1 MSNQNQNQNQN
12 QNNSNMLHLESL
24 IKQYDTLLIQYT
36 QVQTDYINFLK
47 VNGSTTQSSGTSKNL
62 VNIKGSTF
70 WGSSG
75 ISSSNVP
82 TVGQC
87 SALCSTTSGC
97 SGATYNSNS
106 GTQNNCF
113 LRSGDGQVISG
124 TSNQYAIVPQNN
136 EYLLTLQSLNGQLM
150 QVNSQIA
157 SFIQT
162 NNKVLSQQNSERL
175 EKYNLLQKN
184 YQNLE
189 VERIKILSELSQFQ
203 SLEEIQNQSELV
215 VNKNYYSYVVLMFL
229 VLICIFFVG
238 KIFIS
243 PGNDKTEANMNVFA
257 LIFVIFIITFI
268 VFMIV
273 AFFQRRQFNFF

>member
-1 MSNQNQNQNQN
+1 MSNQNQNQN

-24 IKQYDTLLIQYT
+24 VKQYDTLLIQYT
-36 QVQTDYINFLK
+36 QVQSDYINFLK
-47 VNGSTTQSSGTSKNL
+47 VNGSMGQSSGTSKNL
-62 VNIKGSTF
+62 VTIKGSTF
-70 WGSSG
+70 WGSAG

-87 SALCSTTSGC
+87 SAVCSSTAGC
-97 SGATYNSNS
+97 TGATYNSNS

-124 TSNQYAIVPQNN
+124 TSNQYAIVPQNK
-136 EYLLTLQSLNGQLM
+136 EYLLTLQSLNAQLM
-150 QVNSQIA
+150 QVNSEIS

-162 NNKVLSQQNSERL
+162 NNKVLSQQNSDRL

-184 YQNLE
+184 YQKLE
-189 VERIKILSELSQFQ
+189 VERVKILSELSQFQ

-215 VNKNYYSYVVLMFL
+215 VNKNYYSYVVLIFL

-243 PGNDKTEANMNVFA
+243 PSNDKTEANMNVFA